1 MQEHNMGDDSTSNG
15 GTQGR
20 GGNRLLVSLILAA
33 ILLIILVVGFLVVD
47 TIMQLRQPV
56 VGGRGAVATQVQQV
70 INPTPTIIADP
81 ETIIR
86 QVQALARL
94 ETASYTV
101 EKVITA
107 ESGEGAFGFLFR
119 DELLLVAQGQ
129 VIAGIDLARMG
140 EGDVRVAGDTVFV
153 TVPAAE
159 VFVSTLDNDAT
170 YVYDRRTGLL
180 GQQIDLETLAR
191 QEAEQEI
198 LSAALEDGILDMA
211 EGNAEIYLTG
221 LMYALGF
228 EEVVFVNATP
238 APDQNMGE

>member
-1 MQEHNMGDDSTSNG
+1 MGDDSTPNEG
-15 GTQGR
+15 GVQGR
-20 GGNRLLVSLILAA
+20 GGNRLLVSLILGA

-56 VGGRGAVATQVQQV
+56 VGAPGAVATQVQQV

-81 ETIIR
+81 ETVIR
-86 QVQALARL
+86 QVQSLARL
-94 ETASYTV
+94 ETASYTI

-129 VIAGIDLARMG
+129 VIAGIDLSRMN

-153 TVPAAE
+153 TIPAAE

-170 YVYDRRTGLL
+170 YVYDRRTGIL

-191 QEAEQEI
+191 QGAEHEI
-198 LSAALEDGILDMA
+198 LNAALEDGILDMA

>member
-1 MQEHNMGDDSTSNG
+1 MGDDSTPNG
-15 GTQGR
+15 GGAQGR

-47 TIMQLRQPV
+47 TIMRLRQPV
-56 VGGRGAVATQVQQV
+56 VGGAGAVATQVQQV
-70 INPTPTIIADP
+70 IHPTPTIIADP

-86 QVQALARL
+86 QVQSLARL
-94 ETASYTV
+94 ETASYTI

-107 ESGEGAFGFLFR
+107 ESGEGVFGFLFR

-129 VIAGIDLARMG
+129 VIAGIDLTRMN
-140 EGDVRVAGDTVFV
+140 EGDVQVAGDTVFI
-153 TVPAAE
+153 TIPAAE
-159 VFVSTLDNDAT
+159 IFVATLDNDAT

-211 EGNAEIYLTG
+211 EGNAEVYLTG

-228 EEVVFVNATP
+228 QEVVFVNATP
-238 APDQNMGE
+238 APDQNMGQ